1 MASVTRTRRIL
12 ATAPAVWM
20 VLADFA
26 SISDWADFVDHSS
39 ALRGGPLDTG
49 STRRIQTGRTVV
61 LERVTEVDPP
71 RCLAYEIEGLPE
83 RISSVQNRWSLDPAG
98 PDATDVS
105 VTTTVAVG
113 PRPPQ
118 RLIERVLGRMLAG
131 RSEAMLAGL
140 AAHLEAR
147 RV

>member
-1 MASVTRTRRIL
+1 MASVTRSRRIP
-12 ATAPAVWM
+12 ATAQAVWD

-26 SISDWADFVDHSS
+26 TISSWADFVDHSS
-39 ALRGGPLDTG
+39 MLRGGPLDIG
-49 STRRIQTGRTVV
+49 STRRIQAGRLVI

-71 RCLAYEIEGLPE
+71 HGLAYEIEGLPE
-83 RISSVQNRWSLDPAG
+83 RISSVQNRWSLDPARA
-98 PDATDVS
+98 DATDIS

-113 PRPPQ
+113 SRPPQ
-118 RLIERVLGRMLAG
+118 RLVERVVGRMLAG

-140 AAHLEAR
+140 AAHLETN